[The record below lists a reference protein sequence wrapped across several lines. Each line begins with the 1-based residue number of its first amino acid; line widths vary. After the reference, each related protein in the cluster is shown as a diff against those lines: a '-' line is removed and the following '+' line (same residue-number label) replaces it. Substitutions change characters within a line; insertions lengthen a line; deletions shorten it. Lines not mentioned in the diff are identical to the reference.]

1 MTTEYRARENKKK
14 GGVEKLTRYRV
25 QMEIPEGK
33 IDEIMTRL
41 ENAQEEIY
49 KCYDELVQLGVLN
62 VIPADVEEKAATEQS
77 DGQTAICP

>member
-1 MTTEYRARENKKK
+1 MTTEYRVRENKKK

-41 ENAQEEIY
+41 ENAQEEISE
-49 KCYDELVQLGVLN
+49 CYDELIHLGVLN
-62 VIPADVEEKAATEQS
+62 VIPADAEEKAATE
-77 DGQTAICP
+77 